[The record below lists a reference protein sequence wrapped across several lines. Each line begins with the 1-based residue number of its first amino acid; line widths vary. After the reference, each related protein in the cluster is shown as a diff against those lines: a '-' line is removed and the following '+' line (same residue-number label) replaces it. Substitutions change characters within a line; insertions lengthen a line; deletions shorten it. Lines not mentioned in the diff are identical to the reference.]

1 LPSKRR
7 RRGQNASS
15 RIFPVPWTDCV
26 RGRRLAAWRFCPVR
40 NPCPCRRKECDAV
53 TFLSETS
60 RYLRGAANALA
71 ILLILLL
78 SLVVSVF
85 GLVNTVVL
93 YVFILL
99 AVPSL
104 SLEAKCADWAKTAP
118 WPLNVLSR
126 VLSRAL
132 LWFMGILFGLVM
144 LLNIIF

>member
-1 LPSKRR
+1 M
-7 RRGQNASS
+7 
-15 RIFPVPWTDCV
+15 
-26 RGRRLAAWRFCPVR
+26 
-40 NPCPCRRKECDAV
+40 

-78 SLVVSVF
+78 ALVVSVF
-85 GLVNTVVL
+85 GLVNTLVL
-93 YVFILL
+93 YVFILF

-104 SLEAKCADWAKTAP
+104 SLEAKCADWAKIAP

-144 LLNIIF
+144 LLNLIF